1 MTRHVISHRKP
12 RRKRGGAR
20 GFVLRRFGM
29 LTVTVAAL
37 GAASWIAPYIY
48 RAVPPPPVEVAELPS
63 LPPKRPPPAEVIKTI
78 AYAGEA
84 PLIQAQRPRRSA
96 RRGIPLDARPGAT
109 GEDFEILTA
118 AELEAISQAR
128 N

>member
-12 RRKRGGAR
+12 RRKRGGAW

-29 LTVTVAAL
+29 LSVTVAAL
-37 GAASWIAPYIY
+37 GAASWIAPYVY
-48 RAVPPPPVEVAELPS
+48 RPPPPPPVEVAEIPS
-63 LPPKRPPPAEVIKTI
+63 LPPKLPPPAEAIKTV
-78 AYAGEA
+78 ARAGAA
-84 PLIQAQRPRRSA
+84 PVIQAQRA
-96 RRGIPLDARPGAT
+96 RRTQRGVPLDARTREAS
-109 GEDFEILTA
+109 EDFEILTA